1 MSVAWSQVGVIFCEQ
16 REQNIYLENV
26 SSDVKFK
33 KSVYNP
39 QKGWTRDEI
48 QAQKSEIFRCW
59 LLPY

>member
-16 REQNIYLENV
+16 RQQNMYLENV

-33 KSVYNP
+33 KSIYNP
-39 QKGWTRDEI
+39 QKGWTWDEI
-48 QAQKSEIFRCW
+48 QAQKSEIFQCW